1 MALIIKAPA
10 KINWFLSVNQRRNDG
25 YHDITSVMQCVGLY
39 DTLLLEPHDRL
50 ALASDMDIPEEQNL
64 AYRAGLMLQD
74 YSGCGKGAAMRL
86 IKEIP
91 AAAGLGGG
99 SSDAAAVLAALNRL
113 WGLRLSAAELRVL
126 AARLGSDVPF
136 FIDGGIALAEGR
148 GERITLLPDCGSLPL
163 VLVKPDIG
171 VSTAWAYGLHEPELT
186 KKYID
191 IKLFCH
197 ALKSKDFVSLR
208 QMVHNDLE
216 RAVMRNIPVIAEIKD
231 QLLGSG
237 AALAAMSG
245 SGPTVFGVFEKR
257 EAADAAAAR
266 LGTHWC
272 TVVETLVAA
281 RPYAEQGEA
290 S

>member
-1 MALIIKAPA
+1 
-10 KINWFLSVNQRRNDG
+10 
-25 YHDITSVMQCVGLY
+25 
-39 DTLLLEPHDRL
+39 
-50 ALASDMDIPEEQNL
+50 MDIPQEQNL
-64 AYRAGLMLQD
+64 AYRAGILLRD
-74 YSGCGKGAAMRL
+74 YSGCGKGAAIRL

-99 SSDAAAVLAALNRL
+99 SSDGAAVLSALNLL
-113 WGLRLSAAELRVL
+113 WGLHLPVEELRDL

-136 FIDGGIALAEGR
+136 FIDGCMALAEGR
-148 GERITLLPDCGSLPL
+148 GERLSPLPDCGTVPL

-171 VSTAWAYGLHEPELT
+171 VSTAWAYGIYEPELT
-186 KKYID
+186 KKFID
-191 IKLFCH
+191 IKLFCR
-197 ALKSKDFVSLR
+197 ALQRKDFVSLR
-208 QMVHNDLE
+208 QMAHNDLE
-216 RAVMRNIPVIAEIKD
+216 RAVMRNIPVIAGIKR

-257 EAADAAAAR
+257 EAAEAAAAR
-266 LGTHWC
+266 FGTHWC

-281 RPYAEQGEA
+281 RPDIRQVEG